1 MPFYV
6 KANFPCPST
15 ESLAFRYHAERLK
28 PIMQQLKKTDP
39 FAKEWLLKGDTEKE
53 AYLYLVFEE
62 DGSLTKA
69 AEAVLE
75 TAHKKQSSLGFG
87 LWNGEMDKSRAEQS
101 GASISYLYGHYSLPS
116 DISIEYPPSAKG
128 IARLGNQKDVETLI
142 TLMAQI
148 FSPYYA
154 HAIHG
159 KYEFNREGT
168 NMQVFEDR
176 PGVGWMLYLP
186 QVLTAK
192 QVPEARALIPVMH
205 KDDKKKQQGTIIVS
219 VTDEAFDPNNKEHV
233 KVANSIEIRLVDQD
247 LLPRYA
253 DFVQK

>member
-1 MPFYV
+1 
-6 KANFPCPST
+6 
-15 ESLAFRYHAERLK
+15 
-28 PIMQQLKKTDP
+28 
-39 FAKEWLLKGDTEKE
+39 
-53 AYLYLVFEE
+53 VFEE
-62 DGSLTKA
+62 DGSFTKA

-75 TAHKKQSSLGFG
+75 TKYKKKEVRTIGM
-87 LWNGEMDKSRAEQS
+87 WNGEMDESRTEQS
-101 GASISYLYGHYSLPS
+101 GASFIYSFNHYPFPPS

-128 IARLGNQKDVETLI
+128 MARLGNQKDVETLI

-219 VTDEAFDPNNKEHV
+219 VTDGPFDPNNKEHV
-233 KVANSIEIRLVDQD
+233 KIANSIEIRLVDQD
-247 LLPRYA
+247 LLPRNV